1 MGKFV
6 IFIVLLLPVFAFGQK
21 KIDLKRKYFGA
32 YEGVIPSYRMESSE
46 DLMFVSEAPIRVAI
60 EKSTVHVK
68 IGEYQA
74 SGTYKVL
81 FAAKKY
87 YLLDVTIDGQFATER
102 IMVYKRGKKLS
113 RDGMYP
119 QPVAE
124 LKKVK

>member
-32 YEGVIPSYRMESSE
+32 YEGVIPSYRLESSE

-60 EKSTVHVK
+60 EKSIVHVK

-74 SGTYKVL
+74 SGKYKVL

-87 YLLDVTIDGQFATER
+87 YLLDVTIDGQLATER